1 MKGTISSG
9 RCAGKFGGDFG
20 AAGKQPKTSARNIR
34 RLMKKYPNDIKIQEI
49 LNSELRKY
57 QGENDE

>member
-57 QGENDE
+57 